1 MGNHPK
7 GTRLKF
13 YQNFSRVMVPVAGV
27 ATPLPRKSPSC
38 GDPKSAGA
46 TFVAADFD
54 RCASSTLLHRPPD
67 AQCGAA
73 RVGANAHTGAF
84 ASASFACSLLFDPR
98 LQIKS
103 IYMWFYVLILVDK
116 QVLLCYTHTYWESGS
131 FEKNKQHEV
140 PRGSPCRL

>member
-1 MGNHPK
+1 MGNHPR

-73 RVGANAHTGAF
+73 RVGENGPPDRFLPDRFRGPPSCSTPAF
-84 ASASFACSLLFDPR
+84 RF
-98 LQIKS
+98 I
-103 IYMWFYVLILVDK
+103 
-116 QVLLCYTHTYWESGS
+116 
-131 FEKNKQHEV
+131 
-140 PRGSPCRL
+140 

>member
-1 MGNHPK
+1 MSASAIFK
-7 GTRLKF
+7 KLLKENRRKR
-13 YQNFSRVMVPVAGV
+13 YKACDDVVPVAGV

-38 GDPKSAGA
+38 GDPKSSGA

-54 RCASSTLLHRPPD
+54 RC
-67 AQCGAA
+67 
-73 RVGANAHTGAF
+73 
-84 ASASFACSLLFDPR
+84 ASFACSLLFDPR

-103 IYMWFYVLILVDK
+103 IYVWFYVLILVDK